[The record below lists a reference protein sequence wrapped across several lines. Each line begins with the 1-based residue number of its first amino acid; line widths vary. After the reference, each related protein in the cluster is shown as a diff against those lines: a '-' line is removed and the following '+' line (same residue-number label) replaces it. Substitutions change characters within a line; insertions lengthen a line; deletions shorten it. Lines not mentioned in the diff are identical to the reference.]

1 MLKFCSAHIQLQTG
15 HSDKKTLS
23 QSVSPHPYSAPSNQ
37 SSFHQTHPQA
47 IHIHNTQSVFIPSNT
62 STGNP
67 HPQHATVFIPSNTS
81 TGNPLPQHAISLH
94 SIKHIHRQSTST
106 TRNQSSFHQT
116 HPQAIHIHNTQQSSF
131 HQTHPQAI
139 HIHNKQQSSFH
150 QTHPQAIHI
159 HNSNQIT

>member
-23 QSVSPHPYSAPSNQ
+23 QSVSPYPYSAPSNQ

-81 TGNPLPQHAISLH
+81 TGNPHPQQATVFIPSN
-94 SIKHIHRQSTST
+94 TST
-106 TRNQSSFHQT
+106 GNP
-116 HPQAIHIHNTQQSSF
+116 HPQQQPN
-131 HQTHPQAI
+131 HLIPQNP
-139 HIHNKQQSSFH
+139 HNKKC
-150 QTHPQAIHI
+150 P
-159 HNSNQIT
+159 QITQFNEFCVSEFS